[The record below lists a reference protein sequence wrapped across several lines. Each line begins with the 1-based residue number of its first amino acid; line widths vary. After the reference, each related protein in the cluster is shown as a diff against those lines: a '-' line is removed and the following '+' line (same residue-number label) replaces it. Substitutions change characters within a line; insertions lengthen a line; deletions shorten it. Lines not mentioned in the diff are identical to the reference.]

1 MKRYLPRGR
10 NPGTRGATDTF
21 DGGPLLFVLGIVVG
35 LFSALVAERVT
46 VSLVDRDIELLRSVR
61 NLAIEEFVQDVDSEE
76 LVDDA
81 LRGMLQGLDRYS
93 RFYGHEEIAQLDRE
107 TYGEFR
113 GIGVVFRPP
122 SSDGQV
128 LFPFP
133 GSPAGAAGIQVGD
146 QILKIDGRRVAEMDA
161 GGLQRA
167 IQKATGNELRL
178 TVRGL
183 DGKERR
189 LLLELDQVMDPTVRH
204 ARMLDPQ
211 RGVGYLSIYSFS
223 HKTPDEFDHAVS
235 ELERH
240 GLKSLVIDLRS
251 NPGGILDAA
260 VKIANRFIESGTIVA
275 TRTRSETRITEAVE
289 KEATLLDLPLV
300 VLVDSGS
307 ASASEV
313 LSGAL
318 QDHCAAAIVG
328 ERSYGK
334 GTVQTLRRFPENRA
348 IIKLT
353 TATYFTPSWRRI
365 ERRGEDDDE
374 YGISPDLLIELTIE
388 EKREVYR
395 FLETYSPPPMHV
407 EAIRRWEFQE
417 DAELILEQPQD
428 RHLDAAVAL
437 LRGEVLSTRAP
448 RAH

>member
-1 MKRYLPRGR
+1 MKRTLPRGQ
-10 NPGTRGATDTF
+10 NPGTRGVTDTF

-93 RFYGHEEIAQLDRE
+93 RFYGPEEIAQLDRE

-113 GIGVVFRPP
+113 GIGVVFRSPT
-122 SSDGQV
+122 SDGQV

-133 GSPAGAAGIQVGD
+133 GSPASAAGIQVGD
-146 QILKIDGRRVAEMDA
+146 QILNIDGRRVAEMDA

-167 IQKATGNELRL
+167 IQKATNNDLRL

-189 LLLELDQVMDPTVRH
+189 LVLELDQVMDPTVRH

-223 HKTPDEFDHAVS
+223 HKTPGEFDHAVS
-235 ELERH
+235 ELQRH

-289 KEATLLDLPLV
+289 TEATLLDLPLV

-313 LSGAL
+313 LAGAL

-334 GTVQTLRRFPENRA
+334 GTVQTLRRFGEDRA

-374 YGISPDLLIELTIE
+374 YGVSPDLLIELTQGE
-388 EKREVYR
+388 QREVYR

-407 EAIRRWEFQE
+407 EAIKRWEFQE
-417 DAELILEQPQD
+417 DAELILEQPED

-437 LRGEVLSTRAP
+437 LNGAVPSARAP